1 MKAIRMLVATALVLV
16 AMPMAAQGG
25 MGGGQGG
32 MGGGQRGMGGGQGG
46 QGRGAMQQRQNEM
59 LFRGITLTEAQRA
72 KVDTLQAAQRT
83 AMQEMMRSGAMQD
96 PAARERIAEMR
107 TKHNNDLRAV
117 LTPEQRT
124 QFDKNLAEMP
134 ARGPGGPGGARPPR

>member
-1 MKAIRMLVATALVLV
+1 MKAIRMLVATALVVV

-32 MGGGQRGMGGGQGG
+32 MGGGQGAQGA

-59 LFRGITLTEAQRA
+59 LFKGITLTDAQKA
-72 KVDTLQAAQRT
+72 KIDTLQTTQRT
-83 AMQEMMRSGAMQD
+83 AMQEMMQNGGMQD
-96 PAARERIAEMR
+96 PAVRERMTEMR
-107 TKHNNDLRAV
+107 TKHNDDIRAV
-117 LTPEQRT
+117 LTAEQRT
-124 QFDKNLAEMP
+124 MFDKNLAEMP

>member
-1 MKAIRMLVATALVLV
+1 MRMLVAAALVLV
-16 AMPMAAQGG
+16 AMPLAAQGG

-32 MGGGQRGMGGGQGG
+32 MGGGMGGG

-59 LFRGITLTEAQRA
+59 LFRGITLTDTQRA
-72 KVDTLQAAQRT
+72 KIDTLQTAQRT
-83 AMQEMMRSGAMQD
+83 MMMEMMQSGAMQD
-96 PAARERIAEMR
+96 PAARERMMEMR
-107 TKHNNDLRAV
+107 TKHNDDIRAL

-134 ARGPGGPGGARPPR
+134 QGGMGGRRPPPR

>member
-32 MGGGQRGMGGGQGG
+32 MGGGQ
-46 QGRGAMQQRQNEM
+46 GRGAMQQRQNEM
-59 LFRGITLTEAQRA
+59 LFKGITLTDAQRA
-72 KVDTLQAAQRT
+72 KVDTLQTAQRT
-83 AMQEMMRSGAMQD
+83 AMQEMMQSGAMQD
-96 PAARERIAEMR
+96 PAARERVAEMR
-107 TKHNNDLRAV
+107 TKHNNDIRAL

-134 ARGPGGPGGARPPR
+134 NRGMGGPGGGRPPR

>member
-1 MKAIRMLVATALVLV
+1 MHTMRMLVATALVLV
-16 AMPMAAQGG
+16 AMPLAAQGG

-32 MGGGQRGMGGGQGG
+32 MGGGMGGG

-59 LFRGITLTEAQRA
+59 LFRGITLTDAQRA
-72 KVDTLQAAQRT
+72 TVDSLQTAQRT
-83 AMQEMMRSGAMQD
+83 AMMEMMQSGAMQD
-96 PAARERIAEMR
+96 PAARERMMAMR
-107 TKHNNDLRAV
+107 TKHNDDIRAL

-134 ARGPGGPGGARPPR
+134 QGGMGGRRPPPR

>member
-1 MKAIRMLVATALVLV
+1 VEETMKAIRMLVATALVLV

-32 MGGGQRGMGGGQGG
+32 MGGGQ
-46 QGRGAMQQRQNEM
+46 GRGAMQQRQNEM
-59 LFRGITLTEAQRA
+59 LFKGITLTDAQRA
-72 KVDTLQAAQRT
+72 KVDTIQTAQRT
-83 AMQEMMRSGAMQD
+83 AMQEMMQSGAMQD
-96 PAARERIAEMR
+96 PAARERVAEMR
-107 TKHNNDLRAV
+107 TKHNNDIRAL

-134 ARGPGGPGGARPPR
+134 NRGMGGPGGGRPPR

>member
-1 MKAIRMLVATALVLV
+1 VEETMKAIRMLVATALVLV

-32 MGGGQRGMGGGQGG
+32 MGGGQ
-46 QGRGAMQQRQNEM
+46 GRAAMQQRQNEM

-72 KVDTLQAAQRT
+72 KIDTLQTAQRT
-83 AMQEMMRSGAMQD
+83 TMQEMMQSGAMQD
-96 PAARERIAEMR
+96 PAARERMAEMR
-107 TKHNNDLRAV
+107 TKHNNDIRAV

-134 ARGPGGPGGARPPR
+134 TRGPGGPGGARPPR

>member
-1 MKAIRMLVATALVLV
+1 MKAMRMLVATALVLV

-32 MGGGQRGMGGGQGG
+32 MGGQGG

-72 KVDTLQAAQRT
+72 KIDTLQTAQRT
-83 AMQEMMRSGAMQD
+83 SMQEMMQSGAMQD
-96 PAARERIAEMR
+96 PSARERVAEMR
-107 TKHNNDLRAV
+107 TKHNDDIRAV

-124 QFDKNLAEMP
+124 QFDKNVAEMP
-134 ARGPGGPGGARPPR
+134 NRGMGGPGGARPPR

>member
-1 MKAIRMLVATALVLV
+1 MKAIRLLAATALVLV
-16 AMPMAAQGG
+16 AMPMAAQG
-25 MGGGQGG
+25 
-32 MGGGQRGMGGGQGG
+32 GMGGGQGG

-72 KVDTLQAAQRT
+72 KIDTLQAAQRT
-83 AMQEMMRSGAMQD
+83 AMQEMMQSGAMQD
-96 PAARERIAEMR
+96 PATRERVAEMR
-107 TKHNNDLRAV
+107 TKHNNDIREV

-134 ARGPGGPGGARPPR
+134 NRGMGGPGGRPPR

>member
-32 MGGGQRGMGGGQGG
+32 MGGMGGMGGG

-59 LFRGITLTEAQRA
+59 LFKGITLTEAQRA
-72 KVDTLQAAQRT
+72 KIDTLQTAQRT
-83 AMQEMMRSGAMQD
+83 TMQEMMQSGAMQD
-96 PAARERIAEMR
+96 PAARERVAEMR
-107 TKHNNDLRAV
+107 TKHNDDIRAV
-117 LTPEQRT
+117 LTAEQRT

-134 ARGPGGPGGARPPR
+134 NRGMGGPGGGRPPR

>member
-1 MKAIRMLVATALVLV
+1 MKAIRLLAATALVLV
-16 AMPMAAQGG
+16 AMPMAAQG
-25 MGGGQGG
+25 
-32 MGGGQRGMGGGQGG
+32 GMGGGQGG

-72 KVDTLQAAQRT
+72 KIDTLQAAQRT
-83 AMQEMMRSGAMQD
+83 AMQEMMHSGAMQD
-96 PAARERIAEMR
+96 PATRERVAEMR
-107 TKHNNDLRAV
+107 TKHNNDIREV

-134 ARGPGGPGGARPPR
+134 NRGMGGPGGRPPR

>member
-1 MKAIRMLVATALVLV
+1 MKAIRMLVATALVVV

-25 MGGGQGG
+25 MGGGQG
-32 MGGGQRGMGGGQGG
+32 GMGGGQGG

-59 LFRGITLTEAQRA
+59 LFKGITLTEAQRA
-72 KVDTLQAAQRT
+72 KIDTLQTAQRT
-83 AMQEMMRSGAMQD
+83 AMQTLMQSGAMQD
-96 PAARERIAEMR
+96 PAARERVAEMR
-107 TKHNNDLRAV
+107 TKHNNDIREV

-134 ARGPGGPGGARPPR
+134 NRGMGGPGGGRPPL

>member
-1 MKAIRMLVATALVLV
+1 MKTIRMLVATALVLV

-32 MGGGQRGMGGGQGG
+32 MGGGQGG

-59 LFRGITLTEAQRA
+59 LFKGITLTDAQKA
-72 KVDTLQAAQRT
+72 KIDTLQTAQRT
-83 AMQEMMRSGAMQD
+83 AMQEMMQSGAMQD
-96 PAARERIAEMR
+96 PAAREHMTEMR
-107 TKHNNDLRAV
+107 TKHNNDIRAV

-124 QFDKNLAEMP
+124 LFDKNLAEMP

>member
-16 AMPMAAQGG
+16 AMPLAAQGG

-32 MGGGQRGMGGGQGG
+32 GMGGMGGG

-59 LFRGITLTEAQRA
+59 LFRGITLTDAQKA
-72 KVDTLQAAQRT
+72 QIDTIQTAQRT
-83 AMQEMMRSGAMQD
+83 ALQEMMQSGAMQD
-96 PAARERIAEMR
+96 PAARERVAEMR
-107 TKHNNDLRAV
+107 TKHNNDIRAV

-134 ARGPGGPGGARPPR
+134 NRGMGGPGGARPPR